1 MAGAAY
7 YTSKVAILLPSD
19 GVVWRVI
26 GHSLEKTLANK
37 G

>member
-1 MAGAAY
+1 MAGPAHC
-7 YTSKVAILLPSD
+7 TSKVAILLPSD
-19 GVVWRVI
+19 GVVCRVI